1 MVMNNKKVDLQEL
14 LWRRLWYP
22 IGLRFRKKRF
32 VDFEQFYLNKVLAG
46 GTRRITILDLG
57 GTFSYWKSMNF
68 KYLDSAEITLL
79 SILISKVLP
88 ATQQI

>member
-46 GTRRITILDLG
+46 GYTKNNYFGSRRDFFIL
-57 GTFSYWKSMNF
+57 
-68 KYLDSAEITLL
+68 EIYEF
-79 SILISKVLP
+79 
-88 ATQQI
+88 